1 VTENKPIA
9 GSHLFLSLV
18 ELLILQRQP
27 ACFCSGRDKFGS
39 GIDSSNNLSKA
50 IALDQ
55 TNEVHTMQ
63 KFRTSFFRTI
73 LLGLFVSFSASAND
87 KKSDLKIVTGEIRL
101 SNHDGIPCLFEKQLI
116 EESRK
121 RALES
126 LGDPENFQQVSPW
139 AETKFLDYYLVVT
152 SKASFERKN
161 GGSDPVQVRT
171 EGRAECYY
179 NDQPFEKAY
188 QAALKQARFYCNGEV
203 ILPPSNI
210 AKRTES
216 DDWGDRP
223 TYPSQ
228 WAIYKATFQCVR
240 GDTTRHRESAPSWWD
255 PNILTS

>member
-1 VTENKPIA
+1 
-9 GSHLFLSLV
+9 
-18 ELLILQRQP
+18 LQRQP

-39 GIDSSNNLSKA
+39 GIDSLNNLSIA

-73 LLGLFVSFSASAND
+73 LLGLFASFSASAMD
-87 KKSDLKIVTGEIRL
+87 EKSDLKIVMGEIRL
-101 SNHDGIPCLFEKQLI
+101 SNHDGIPCPFEKQLI

-121 RALES
+121 IALES

-139 AETKFLDYYLVVT
+139 TETKYLDYYLVVT

-161 GGSDPVQVRT
+161 GGSDPAQVTT

-179 NDQPFEKAY
+179 NDPLEPAFEKAY

-203 ILPPSNI
+203 ILPPLNI

-216 DDWGDRP
+216 DNWGDRP

-228 WAIYKATFQCVR
+228 WAIYRATFQCLR
-240 GDTTRHRESAPSWWD
+240 GATTNSVDIEKITPSK
-255 PNILTS
+255 L